1 MTQPSRLHSVP
12 APISTPETSR
22 DAAIRALG
30 ALSAFITPE
39 MRAQVLAKIETDCGV
54 TASQVASVTSTDVI
68 DRPSRVITDWREVDE
83 IMGGSS
89 RNFFGPGFLKSERGI
104 VIPSARIPKIRITEA
119 EVVSAI
125 RLGHT
130 ISLHSNKLGNG
141 MTSTMLDIAAD
152 EIQRHDRKILAETPR
167 GHLETF
173 TNTPDV
179 LEWRQTSVR
188 VIPGTSGLNYF
199 QQMEL
204 LVTYLK
210 REVIKGRQLFPH
222 EQLAIDEF
230 EQHQGELALLLID
243 WDRDHVMAKLKDGS
257 PVPNWRVAA
266 DIMANLAITKLVRPT
281 TVGLL
286 NDIANAQ
293 SAKIPMLTRDFT
305 ATADRYS
312 FGSFVA
318 LGPVSDRGACLDC
331 WNPVASMSNYGAIFS
346 YNRSARPADE
356 LSS

>member
-12 APISTPETSR
+12 ASISTPENSR
-22 DAAIRALG
+22 DAAMRALG
-30 ALSAFITPE
+30 ALGAYITPE
-39 MRAQVLAKIETDCGV
+39 MRATVLARIEADCGA
-54 TASQVASVTSTDVI
+54 TAGQIASVTSTDVI
-68 DRPSRVITDWREVDE
+68 EKPSRVVTDWREVDE
-83 IMGGSS
+83 IMGGAS

-104 VIPSARIPKIRITEA
+104 VIPSARIPKIRMTEA

-130 ISLHSNKLGNG
+130 ISLHSNKLGNE
-141 MTSTMLDIAAD
+141 MPSTMLDIRED
-152 EIQRHDRKILAETPR
+152 ELQRHGRTILTETPR

-173 TNTPDV
+173 MHSADK
-179 LEWRQTSVR
+179 LEWRQTSIGV
-188 VIPGTSGLNYF
+188 VPGTNGLNYL
-199 QQMEL
+199 QQMDVLVSYLKSEVVKGRPLSVPEL
-204 LVTYLK
+204 LAVS
-210 REVIKGRQLFPH
+210 
-222 EQLAIDEF
+222 EF
-230 EQHQGELALLLID
+230 ERRRAELELLLID
-243 WDRDHVMAKLKDGS
+243 WDKDHKAIKSRDGKPML
-257 PVPNWRVAA
+257 NWQVAA
-266 DIMANLAITKLVRPT
+266 DIMANLTITKLVRPT

-318 LGPVSDRGACLDC
+318 LGPVGDRGACLDC
-331 WNPVASMSNYGAIFS
+331 WNPVAAKSNYGAIFS
-346 YNRSARPADE
+346 YNRSARSTDE